1 MTQEIFVPSFGES
14 IREARIGTLHV
25 SNGQF
30 VKEGQDILD
39 LETDKLNQTIQ
50 APCSGVISWQ
60 VSLHQTVAVGQ
71 TLASIT
77 EEPETIVSIFTA
89 TEEPEKQPQKIEPK
103 AIPQEKK
110 GAVKPLSPLR
120 KKIAERLHK
129 AKTEMVMLTTFQ
141 EVDLHRVI
149 EIRNEYKDE
158 FFQKFQVKLGYMS
171 FFVSAVV
178 RGLQEFPIMNSS
190 IDEHSNVITSD
201 HFDIGVAVS
210 TEKGVIVPILRDA
223 QKLSYSEIETIIE
236 AMAKKARSGTLEAH
250 DIQGGTFTITNGGI
264 FGSLFSTPII
274 NPPQSAILGM
284 HTIQKRAVV
293 VDDQI
298 VIRPMMYLALTY
310 DHRLIDGK
318 EAVGFLSTLKK
329 ELEEPDRLLIRI

>member
-1 MTQEIFVPSFGES
+1 MIQEIFVPSFGES
-14 IREARIGTLHV
+14 IREARVGILHV

-39 LETDKLNQTIQ
+39 LETDKLNQTMQ
-50 APCSGVISWQ
+50 APCSGVISWK
-60 VSLHQTVAVGQ
+60 VSLHQTVTVGQ
-71 TLASIT
+71 PLASIT
-77 EEPETIVSIFTA
+77 EETIASIFTA
-89 TEEPEKQPQKIEPK
+89 TEEPEKQPKKIQP
-103 AIPQEKK
+103 AVIPQEKK
-110 GAVKPLSPLR
+110 GEVKPLSPLR
-120 KKIAERLHK
+120 KKIGERLHK

-158 FFQKFQVKLGYMS
+158 FFQKFHVKLGYMS
-171 FFVSAVV
+171 FFVSAAV
-178 RGLQEFPIMNSS
+178 RALQEFPIINSS
-190 IDEHSNVITSD
+190 IDNGNVITSD

-223 QKLSYSEIETIIE
+223 QKLSYAEIETIIE
-236 AMAKKARSGTLEAH
+236 TMAQKARSGTLEPH

-329 ELEEPDRLLIRI
+329 ELEEPDRLLIRV